1 MYYNIT
7 KNTGSQ
13 ISDSIHLIVLSLPLI
28 QSGHKGRSQ
37 GLFIDCTSFKK
48 FSLIAGDANNF
59 HYTKQG
65 GSPVIEGVD
74 DAKEMAQT
82 RQACTLLGM

>member
-1 MYYNIT
+1 M
-7 KNTGSQ
+7 
-13 ISDSIHLIVLSLPLI
+13 LSLPLK

-37 GLFIDCTSFKK
+37 GLFIDCKSFKN

-59 HYTKQG
+59 HYTNQG

-74 DAKEMAQT
+74 DAKEMAHT

>member
-1 MYYNIT
+1 M
-7 KNTGSQ
+7 
-13 ISDSIHLIVLSLPLI
+13 LSLPLK

-37 GLFIDCTSFKK
+37 GLYN

-59 HYTKQG
+59 HYTNQG

-74 DAKEMAQT
+74 DAKEMAHT